1 MESFREDTGL
11 IFSRGGAALQLETK
25 VIETKRLR
33 LRPFKMEDAWA
44 LYHNWASDPEV
55 TKYLTWP
62 AYRSQE
68 TAVERMH
75 YYQDVYRKGGTSD
88 WAIELKELG
97 QVIGSIG
104 VVDSNEGAKCV
115 HVGYCIGRSWWHQG
129 IMSEAFS
136 AVIAYFFEETDV
148 LRVEARHDPRNPH
161 SGDVM
166 RKCGLRYEGTLRQC
180 DLNNQGICDAAY
192 YGILKEEY
200 LKGK

>member
-1 MESFREDTGL
+1 MRLG
-11 IFSRGGAALQLETK
+11 TK

-33 LRPFKMEDAWA
+33 LRPFIMEDAWA

-55 TKYLTWP
+55 TKFLTWP
-62 AYRSQE
+62 AYQFEE

-75 YYQDVYRKGGTSD
+75 YYQDVYQKGGTSD

-104 VVDSNEGAKCV
+104 VVDSNERAKSV
-115 HVGYCIGRSWWHQG
+115 HVGYCIGRNWWHQG

-166 RKCGLRYEGTLRQC
+166 LKCGLQYEGTLRQC
-180 DLNNQGICDAAY
+180 DWNNQGICDATY